1 MGNTCAGFQYFNG
14 YWNEFHSGTKD
25 GFWFSKNNLFSGLNP
40 IFSKQLSIVQN
51 MGESAHPF
59 FHNIFNSHFTI
70 IL

>member
-40 IFSKQLSIVQN
+40 IFSKPNRLNS
-51 MGESAHPF
+51 F
-59 FHNIFNSHFTI
+59 FICGV
-70 IL
+70 LK